1 MSRRTGGTPRRL
13 SMFRRV
19 GLLATAMLALAG
31 GAVACTGQRSDNHI
45 LIWTSLSSQDDV
57 SYQQKIIDAFKK
69 ENPGVTVDIVGKSG
83 QFTGDNTALIAA
95 VRGGSAPNVFI
106 TDRFTVANQASI
118 GLLTNLQPYVDKD
131 REATGKSLV
140 SEYLPFSI
148 DEASYQG
155 NLYALPFDTDARGLF
170 YNRKVL
176 REAGI
181 SDADMEFLD
190 PKNGPPT
197 IDQVIAL
204 GKRVNQTDKK
214 GNYTRMGI
222 IPWDGQAF
230 HATWGLIY
238 GAKFFNQKTCQVTPQ
253 EPAFKDA
260 FGDFAKW
267 SKEFDYQKVQAYLA
281 TYRPPNAD
289 PATSPFYT
297 GRLGMA
303 VDGNWSLANIKKY
316 APKLDYGVTY
326 LPVPKA
332 GDPPMT
338 WAGGFGLVM
347 PKGAPNP
354 DLTWK
359 FMKFYAGEQGQRL
372 YIKAAT
378 KIPTWK
384 SLLNDKSVTQG
395 QGIFPGMMKFATNR
409 PALPVGAQIS
419 DAMDAAQQGVLL
431 GEETPDS
438 ALQTV
443 YDRVQPQ
450 MQQFCPFT
458 LKPAT

>member
-1 MSRRTGGTPRRL
+1 MSRRTRGT
-13 SMFRRV
+13 RRV
-19 GLLATAMLALAG
+19 SPVRRAGLLAVALLALAA
-31 GAVACTGQRSDNHI
+31 GAVACTGQQPDNHI
-45 LIWTSLSSQDDV
+45 LIWTSLKSEDDV

-69 ENPGVTVDIVGKSG
+69 ENPGITVDIVGKSG

-95 VRGGSAPNVFI
+95 VRGDSAPNVFI

-118 GLLTNLQPYVDKD
+118 GLLTNLQPFVDKD
-131 REATGKSLV
+131 RKATGKSLV

-148 DEASYQG
+148 DEASYRG
-155 NLYALPFDTDARGLF
+155 NLYALPFDTDARGLY
-170 YNRKVL
+170 YNKTVL

-181 SDADMEFLD
+181 DPAVLD

-197 IDQVIAL
+197 IDEVIAL
-204 GKRVNQTDKK
+204 GKRINQTDKK

-222 IPWDGQAF
+222 IPWDGQGF

-238 GAKFFNQKTCQVTPQ
+238 GAKFFDQKTCQVTPQ
-253 EPAFKDA
+253 EPAFKHAYDN
-260 FGDFAKW
+260 FATW
-267 SKEFDYQKVQAYLA
+267 AKEFDYQKVQAYLA

-297 GRLGMA
+297 GKLGLA
-303 VDGNWSLANIKKY
+303 IDGNWSLASIKKY

-326 LPVPKA
+326 LPVPKK

-384 SLLNDKSVTQG
+384 SLLNDKDVTQG

-431 GEETPDS
+431 GEETPDQ
-438 ALQTV
+438 ALQQV